1 MVTFSTTSAE
11 PTVIKRE
18 SINDKADSV
27 KPTPKKKKKQNE
39 KEAARDNNDNSTT
52 TTTTTTNSSD
62 TEITTKASKQQD
74 DEKSTGVMYI
84 FPHEKM
90 QLNQANWYPHRLQG
104 NSNWIA
110 IGGNSGLLHLKLV
123 QMQ

>member
-18 SINDKADSV
+18 SVNDKADNV
-27 KPTPKKKKKQNE
+27 KPTPKKKKKLNE
-39 KEAARDNNDNSTT
+39 KEAARDSNDNSTA
-52 TTTTTTNSSD
+52 TTTTNNSD
-62 TEITTKASKQQD
+62 TEITTKVTKQQD

-104 NSNWIA
+104 NNNNNWIA